1 VNRDPSKPRV
11 RDWRFTALTIALA
24 AQIFFSTLLGSWV
37 HPTPYS
43 AEPLAKDVPSALRAV
58 GYLTG
63 FKLMVG
69 HLFWIRVIQYYGN
82 SDNASDRYSKLY
94 GYCSLASDLNPN
106 FIPIYAFGAAA
117 LSFHLKRPLEATKLL
132 QKGILANPKEIRLK
146 LLYAAIAYQNTQQYD
161 KVIPFLEAQIARGD
175 APDMLVRILANTY
188 AEVGRTRDAIAL
200 WQKILKQSDDQAEQI
215 EAAQKLKILYPLL
228 QANPKPKKI
237 GETS

>member
-1 VNRDPSKPRV
+1 MSRDSSTSRL
-11 RDWRFTALTIALA
+11 RDWRFMALTIALA
-24 AQIFFSTLLGSWV
+24 AQIFFSTLLGAWV
-37 HPTPYS
+37 HPTPFS
-43 AEPLAKDVPSALRAV
+43 AEPLNKDVPSALRAV

-63 FKLMVG
+63 FKLLVG
-69 HLFWIRVIQYYGN
+69 HMFWIRVIQYYGD

-106 FIPIYAFGAAA
+106 FIPIYALGGSA
-117 LSFHLKRPLEATKLL
+117 LGFHLKRPLEAAKLL

-215 EAAQKLKILYPLL
+215 EAAQKLKSLYPLL
-228 QANPKPKKI
+228 RSNPQPAPTGK
-237 GETS
+237 SS